1 MSSSFGKNITISV
14 FGASHGE
21 AIGAVVDGLP
31 CGFPVDLEK
40 VASFMKRR
48 APGQS
53 LITTQRKEAD
63 TPTFVAGLVNGKL
76 SGSPLAFTIQNTN
89 QRSADYNN
97 LRDIPRP
104 SHADFTARARYGDYV
119 DMRGGG
125 HFSARLTAPLCCAG
139 AIALQIL
146 ETYGIRVAAH
156 LRKLG
161 PIHDGPVSRTNPD
174 MEALQKAGFETIAM
188 VDNHA
193 RLKAITLVDR
203 LRQEENSTGGIVEVF
218 ATGLPAGLGNPN
230 FDGIENRLARTIFG
244 IPGVKGVAFG
254 SGFDACERTGAEEND
269 PFHLEDDGTVTTMT
283 NNSGGI
289 QGGITNGMPLVVQIG
304 LKPTASISQPQ
315 SSFSYSAQ
323 ENTTLVIKGRHDPC
337 IAVRAVPITEAVVAL
352 VLLDFLSEVKKEL
365 R

>member
-31 CGFPVDLEK
+31 CGFPVDLDK
-40 VASFMKRR
+40 VAAFMKRR

-53 LITTQRKEAD
+53 IITTQRKEAD
-63 TPTFVAGLVNGKL
+63 TPNFVAGLVNGKL
-76 SGSPLAFTIQNTN
+76 SGSPLAFVIENTN

-139 AIALQIL
+139 AIAMQIL

-161 PIHDGPVSRTNPD
+161 TVQDAPVSRTNPD
-174 MEALQKAGFETIAM
+174 MDALQKAGLETIAM
-188 VDNHA
+188 VDGHA
-193 RLKAITLVDR
+193 RLNAITLVDR

-269 PFHLEDDGTVTTMT
+269 PFHLNEDGTVTTTT

-304 LKPTASISQPQ
+304 LKPTASISKPQP
-315 SSFSYSAQ
+315 SFSYSEH

-352 VLLDFLSEVKKEL
+352 VLLDFLEEVKKEL